1 MSERLT
7 GQRALVT
14 GGAKGIGAAIVAA
27 LQNAGAAV
35 TFVDLD
41 AGAGRDVAGSTG
53 ASFVRIDVT
62 DYAALSS
69 CIASAGAFDVL
80 VNNAGVDQHAFF
92 TETAPADWERL
103 IAVNLT
109 AVLATTRLV
118 LPGMQQARRGR
129 IINIASEAARL
140 GSRGG
145 AVYAAAKSG
154 VVGFTKSIARE
165 NARYGITANVVAP
178 GPIDTPML
186 REAVAEGGDRLME
199 SMIGATLLRR
209 LGRPEEVAAL
219 VAFLASNEAAY
230 ITGETFGVSGGMGIG
245 GA

>member
-1 MSERLT
+1 MSEGLT

-27 LQNAGAAV
+27 LRRAGAAV

-41 AGAGRDVAGSTG
+41 GVAGSEVAGSTG
-53 ASFVRIDVT
+53 ASFIRVDIT
-62 DYAALSS
+62 DYSALSS
-69 CIASAGAFDVL
+69 CVASAGAFDIL
-80 VNNAGVDQHAFF
+80 VNNAGIDQHAFF
-92 TETAPADWERL
+92 TETGPADWERL
-103 IAVNLT
+103 IAVNLM
-109 AVLATTRLV
+109 AVFATTRLV

-129 IINIASEAARL
+129 IINVASEAARL

-154 VVGFTKSIARE
+154 VIGFTKSIARE
-165 NARYGITANVVAP
+165 NARYGITVNVVAP

-186 REAVAEGGDRLME
+186 RDAVAEGGNKLME
-199 SMIGATLLRR
+199 AMIGATLLQR

-219 VAFLASNEAAY
+219 VTFLASSEAAY
-230 ITGETFGVSGGMGIG
+230 ITGETLGVSGGMGIG

>member
-1 MSERLT
+1 MSNGLT

-27 LQNAGAAV
+27 LRSAGAAV

-41 AGAGRDVAGSTG
+41 GEAGREVAGATG
-53 ASFVRIDVT
+53 ATFVPVDIT
-62 DYAALSS
+62 DYAALGS
-69 CIASAGAFDVL
+69 CLASVGSIDIL
-80 VNNAGVDQHAFF
+80 VNNAGIDQHAFF
-92 TETAPADWERL
+92 TETGPADWQRL
-103 IAVNLT
+103 IAVNLV
-109 AVLATTRLV
+109 AVFSTTRLV
-118 LPGMQQARRGR
+118 LPGMQQARQGR
-129 IINIASEAARL
+129 IVNIASEAARL

-154 VVGFTKSIARE
+154 VIGFTKSIARE

-186 REAVAEGGDRLME
+186 RDAVAKGGNKLKE
-199 SMIGATLLRR
+199 AMIDATLLRR

-219 VAFLASNEAAY
+219 VVFLASKDAAY
-230 ITGETFGVSGGMGIG
+230 ITGETLGVSGGMGIG

>member
-1 MSERLT
+1 MSNGLT

-27 LQNAGAAV
+27 LRSAGAAV

-41 AGAGRDVAGSTG
+41 GEAGREVAGATG
-53 ASFVRIDVT
+53 ATFVPMDIT
-62 DYAALSS
+62 DYAALGS
-69 CIASAGAFDVL
+69 CLASVGSIDIL
-80 VNNAGVDQHAFF
+80 VNNAGIDQHAFF
-92 TETAPADWERL
+92 TETEPADWQRL
-103 IAVNLT
+103 IAVNLV
-109 AVLATTRLV
+109 AVFSTTRLV
-118 LPGMQQARRGR
+118 LPGMQQARQGR
-129 IINIASEAARL
+129 IVNIASEAARL

-154 VVGFTKSIARE
+154 VIGFTKSIARE

-186 REAVAEGGDRLME
+186 RDAVAKGGNKLKE
-199 SMIGATLLRR
+199 AMIDATLLRR

-219 VAFLASNEAAY
+219 VVFLASKDAAY
-230 ITGETFGVSGGMGIG
+230 ITGETLGVSGGMGIG